1 MHSLISKFYLVL
13 VVSSNVLNR
22 QFVSSSTIKMFP
34 KFDYPQA
41 RRDETVFDEFHG
53 VKVSDPYRFLED
65 PDSEET
71 QQFVNH
77 QNELTKPFLESGPEW
92 NSLNTKLTSLWNY
105 QKFGCVSK
113 HGDKYFFSM
122 NTGLQNQK

>member
-1 MHSLISKFYLVL
+1 MRISKVFLVL
-13 VVSSNVLNR
+13 VFSLNVLNR
-22 QFVSSSTIKMFP
+22 KFVSSASYKMFP

-41 RRDETVFDEFHG
+41 RRDETVLDVFHG
-53 VKVSDPYRFLED
+53 VNVSDPYRFLED

-71 QQFVNH
+71 QQFVNA
-77 QNELTKPFLESGPEW
+77 QNELAKPFLENGPEW
-92 NSLNTKLTSLWNY
+92 GILNKRLTSLWNY